1 MNNKINISEEAI
13 TQQLNDIRKDPME
26 IIDKLEGLQ
35 EAQISYKLLE
45 SEDLMILWYV
55 DPNVVSR
62 KSESAAILLALYNI
76 FHAIMFFVNDEK
88 AMSQLYSSVYLKL
101 REYAEKNGFIIF
113 PVITQQYSKALK
125 AKNGL

>member
-45 SEDLMILWYV
+45 NEDLMILWYV